1 MTTDLF
7 ILQYEELITT
17 NSPITRIW
25 LRSMKGVN
33 QAITN
38 HIQVI
43 TNHIQAIRNHEQELQ
58 QKEQRLDEVKYKLQK
73 LVWEKEYLSNNI

>member
-7 ILQYEELITT
+7 ITQYEELITT
-17 NSPITRIW
+17 NSPITSNW
-25 LRSMKGVN
+25 LRSMQGIN
-33 QAITN
+33 QA
-38 HIQVI
+38 I

-58 QKEQRLDEVKYKLQK
+58 HKEQKLDEVNYKLQK